1 MKRFAIA
8 LFIAAAALYGAQEV
22 EVVAKKFEADQDAHI
37 AKFFED
43 VVFKRGEDVIESD
56 EAYIFFDKNK
66 KPIKFRAV
74 KNVRFTLHH
83 EGKTYK
89 GRCEELIY
97 FPKKREYILKKDVF
111 VEQLPDG
118 KKIYAEH
125 VLLSLATGSIDV
137 EGASKKPVKMV
148 FEIEEENATAR

>member
-1 MKRFAIA
+1 MKKIATA
-8 LFIAAAALYGAQEV
+8 LFLAAAVLFGAQEV
-22 EVVAKKFEADQDAHI
+22 EVVAKKFEADQEGHI
-37 AKFFED
+37 AKFFDD
-43 VVFKRGEDVIESD
+43 VVFKRGDDVIKAD

-66 KPIKFRAV
+66 KPIRFRAL
-74 KNVRFTLHH
+74 KNVRFELHH

-125 VLLSLATGSIDV
+125 VTLSLATGTIDV

-148 FEIEEENATAR
+148 FEIEEENATTR